1 MESELATL
9 KLRVER
15 ANVQSQKTASLEDAL
30 SAKADELNDIR
41 RKTLAYEKQIGVLEA
56 ELRQTRNEFDS
67 LKRENVG
74 LKSKLLENGQDI
86 RRTY

>member
-1 MESELATL
+1 LESELATL

>member
-1 MESELATL
+1 MENELATL

-15 ANVQSQKTASLEDAL
+15 ANAQSQKTTSLEDAL

-41 RKTLAYEKQIGVLEA
+41 RKTIAYEKQIGVLEA
-56 ELRQTRNEFDS
+56 ELRQIRNEFDG
-67 LKRENVG
+67 LKRENMG